1 MTRGSSRPV
10 GFALVALVLTVFV
23 PDRADPTARPTKPSQ
38 ACATEA
44 DLPPA
49 GRWEG
54 KLGSRE
60 RVCLRL
66 HLERGQFARVRV
78 EAPGDAEAL
87 EVTVLAPGDSVPFV
101 RIGVGTIPNQVLAWE
116 ARGTGVH
123 IVVLT
128 GSRRAR
134 AVAVAVTDIE
144 EPSTL
149 TARRTGL
156 ATDPRVAWL
165 AANAISIRTV
175 QPTDTNFAD
184 LQPLKPLLSNI
195 RVVLLGEA
203 DHGDGSDF
211 LAKSRLIRFLHA
223 ELGFEVLAF
232 EAGVYDM
239 WRAWREIS
247 AGRDPMASFT
257 QGAFWMWA
265 QARQLEPL
273 VSYVAQVAQ
282 SPRPL
287 LLAGIDQLPRT
298 GRTASPDTLIA
309 ELRTFLQANGLA
321 GPFANSQ
328 SAESELLKRMHAFQY
343 RVPDSTTLAAF
354 EGALAA
360 TAARIE
366 RDVATDEGRYWARI
380 LRIAAVG
387 APRLSP
393 PPRSYCETDAC
404 RNTGDRDPE
413 MVQNLLWLANEL
425 YPGSRIIVWAHN
437 AHIMRNPSL
446 TESGGWAPYAMGD
459 GVRAEFGNQS
469 YAIAFVSYEGSHHW
483 AHPQRPT
490 FTIVPDQ
497 HPEPEFEELM
507 AAAGHGIGLLDLR
520 GAVGGNSWLAQPF
533 LARPLG
539 HSTDRSQ
546 WGRNYD
552 AFLFIRTQEPSV
564 DIPMP

>member
-1 MTRGSSRPV
+1 
-10 GFALVALVLTVFV
+10 
-23 PDRADPTARPTKPSQ
+23 
-38 ACATEA
+38 
-44 DLPPA
+44 
-49 GRWEG
+49 
-54 KLGSRE
+54 
-60 RVCLRL
+60 VCLRL
-66 HLERGQFARVRV
+66 HLERGQFARLRV
-78 EAPGDAEAL
+78 EAPGDDEAL
-87 EVTVLAPGDSVPFV
+87 EVTVLAPGDSVPLV
-101 RIGVGTIPNQVLAWE
+101 SLGVGTMPNRGLAWE
-116 ARGTGVH
+116 ARATGVH

-134 AVAVAVTDIE
+134 AVAVAVTHIDD
-144 EPSTL
+144 PSTL
-149 TARRTGL
+149 TARRAAL

-165 AANAISIRTV
+165 AERAIPIRTLD
-175 QPTDTNFAD
+175 PRDTAFAD
-184 LQPLKPLLSNI
+184 LRPLKPLLSNI

-223 ELGFEVLAF
+223 ELGFDVLAF

-265 QARQLEPL
+265 QARQLESL
-273 VSYVAQVAQ
+273 LGYVAQVAH

-287 LLAGIDQLPRT
+287 VLAGIDQLPRT
-298 GRTASPDTLIA
+298 GKTASPDTLIA

-321 GPFANSQ
+321 GPFANSP
-328 SAESELLKRMHAFQY
+328 SAESELLKRMHARQY
-343 RVPDSTTLAAF
+343 SVPDSTTLAAF

-380 LRIAAVG
+380 LRISALG
-387 APRLSP
+387 APGEGWPAR
-393 PPRSYCETDAC
+393 RSYCETEAC

-425 YPGSRIIVWAHN
+425 YPGRRIIVWAHN

-446 TESGGWAPYAMGD
+446 LESGRWAPYAMGD
-459 GVRAEFGNQS
+459 GVWAEFGNQS
-469 YAIAFVSYEGSHHW
+469 YAIAFVSYEGSHRW
-483 AHPQRPT
+483 ASVAQRPT

-507 AAAGHGIGLLDLR
+507 AAAGHGIALLDLR
-520 GAVGGNSWLAQPF
+520 GAVGGNTWLAQPF

-552 AFLFIRTQEPSV
+552 ALLFIRTQEPSV
-564 DIPMP
+564 AIPMP